1 MRRIIGSL
9 LALSCITAYPV
20 HANDEDKWWFDIEVM
35 LFARDTA
42 VSDLAER
49 FERQPVLS
57 TPNTDW
63 DLLSGYYQPDIT
75 MVYNSLPVCN
85 APTSPLW
92 AEAPSQEEILRD
104 YYIEPEPVEPALDDQ
119 AGLVESDNTPE
130 SQPGSEDSELFSDE
144 NSDVSDDEQFMLAD
158 ETTQG
163 IAAAENTFVQPEPEI
178 IPPAPGAIAAYWLSF
193 NLNEEQLTPVSVKRR
208 PLNCVTPTEP
218 NLNPQSWQWQQPD
231 LYVPPRQQTPLYV
244 HGADF
249 KRASGPHLLST
260 NQLSQDDIYTS
271 IRWRKGIERLAHF
284 SWRQQVKFGQDKAE
298 TLRLFAGQNFAQQ
311 FTQNGDLRP
320 QQLPPVD
327 EPSAE
332 QNAELAAPADSFFT
346 ELNQRLNNPQPISFA
361 GMTAPPEIN
370 DDGNPQS
377 DVKRLSP
384 IWELDGFIQ
393 IYLKYINRVPYLH
406 INSELFYRQPVLS
419 ANTLPGAPPAYELV
433 SIPFSQQRRVI
444 STQLHYF
451 DHPLFGMLVQIRR
464 YDRPA
469 APPPAK
475 EQD

>member
-42 VSDLAER
+42 VSDMAER
-49 FERQPVLS
+49 FERQQVLS

-63 DLLSGYYQPDIT
+63 DLLTEYYQPDIT

-92 AEAPSQEEILRD
+92 AEAPSQEEILRE
-104 YYIEPEPVEPALDDQ
+104 YYIEPEPEEPALDDQ
-119 AGLVESDNTPE
+119 AGLVENG
-130 SQPGSEDSELFSDE
+130 QVISDE
-144 NSDVSDDEQFMLAD
+144 PFVLAD
-158 ETTQG
+158 EAAHG
-163 IAAAENTFVQPEPEI
+163 IQASENTFGEPEPEI

-218 NLNPQSWQWQQPD
+218 SLNPQSWQWPQPD

-249 KRASGPHLLST
+249 KRANGPHLLPT
-260 NQLSQDDIYTS
+260 NQLTQDDIYTS

-320 QQLPPVD
+320 QQLTPGD
-327 EPSAE
+327 EASSE
-332 QNAELAAPADSFFT
+332 QNAELAEPEDTFFA
-346 ELNQRLNNPQPISFA
+346 ELNQRLSNPQPISFA
-361 GMTAPPEIN
+361 GMMAPPETN
-370 DDGNPQS
+370 DDGNTQS
-377 DVKRLSP
+377 DIKRLSP

-419 ANTLPGAPPAYELV
+419 ATSLPGAAPAYELV

-469 APPPAK
+469 APHPAE

>member
-42 VSDLAER
+42 VSDMAER
-49 FERQPVLS
+49 FERQQVLS

-63 DLLSGYYQPDIT
+63 DLLTEYYQPDIT

-92 AEAPSQEEILRD
+92 AEAPSQEEILRE
-104 YYIEPEPVEPALDDQ
+104 YYIEPEPEEPALDDQ
-119 AGLVESDNTPE
+119 AGLVENG
-130 SQPGSEDSELFSDE
+130 QVISDE
-144 NSDVSDDEQFMLAD
+144 PFVLAD
-158 ETTQG
+158 EAAHG
-163 IAAAENTFVQPEPEI
+163 IQASENTFGEPEPDI

-193 NLNEEQLTPVSVKRR
+193 NLNEQQLSPVRVKRR

-218 NLNPQSWQWQQPD
+218 SLNPQSWQWPQPD

-249 KRASGPHLLST
+249 KRANGPHLLPT
-260 NQLSQDDIYTS
+260 NQLTQDDIYTS

-298 TLRLFAGQNFAQQ
+298 TLRLFAGQNFGQQ

-320 QQLPPVD
+320 QQLTPGD
-327 EPSAE
+327 EASSE
-332 QNAELAAPADSFFT
+332 QNAELAEPEDTFFA
-346 ELNQRLNNPQPISFA
+346 ELNQRLSNPQPISFA
-361 GMTAPPEIN
+361 GMMAPPETN
-370 DDGNPQS
+370 DDGNTQS
-377 DVKRLSP
+377 DIKRLSP

-419 ANTLPGAPPAYELV
+419 ATSLPGAAPAYELV

-469 APPPAK
+469 APQPAE

>member
-1 MRRIIGSL
+1 MRRIISSL
-9 LALSCITAYPV
+9 LTLSCITAYPV

-42 VSDLAER
+42 VSDMAER
-49 FERQPVLS
+49 FERQQVLS

-63 DLLSGYYQPDIT
+63 DLLTEYYQPDIT
-75 MVYNSLPVCN
+75 MVYNSLPMCN

-92 AEAPSQEEILRD
+92 AEAPSQEEILRE
-104 YYIEPEPVEPALDDQ
+104 YYIEPEPEEPALDDQ
-119 AGLVESDNTPE
+119 AGLVENG
-130 SQPGSEDSELFSDE
+130 QVISDE
-144 NSDVSDDEQFMLAD
+144 PFVLAD
-158 ETTQG
+158 EAAHG
-163 IAAAENTFVQPEPEI
+163 IQASENTFGEPEPDI

-193 NLNEEQLTPVSVKRR
+193 NLNEQQLSPVRVKRR

-218 NLNPQSWQWQQPD
+218 SLNPQSWQWPQPD

-249 KRASGPHLLST
+249 KRANGPHLLPT
-260 NQLSQDDIYTS
+260 NQLTQDDIYTS

-320 QQLPPVD
+320 QQLTPGD
-327 EPSAE
+327 EASSE
-332 QNAELAAPADSFFT
+332 QNAELAEPEDTFFA
-346 ELNQRLNNPQPISFA
+346 ELNQRLSNPQPISFA
-361 GMTAPPEIN
+361 GMMAPPETN
-370 DDGNPQS
+370 DDGNTQS
-377 DVKRLSP
+377 DIKRLSP

-419 ANTLPGAPPAYELV
+419 ATSLPGAAPAYELV

-469 APPPAK
+469 APQPAE

>member
-42 VSDLAER
+42 VSDMAER
-49 FERQPVLS
+49 FERQQVLS

-63 DLLSGYYQPDIT
+63 DLLTEYYQPDIT

-92 AEAPSQEEILRD
+92 AEAPSQEEILRE
-104 YYIEPEPVEPALDDQ
+104 YYIEPEPEEPALDDQ
-119 AGLVESDNTPE
+119 AGLVENG
-130 SQPGSEDSELFSDE
+130 QVISDE
-144 NSDVSDDEQFMLAD
+144 PFVLAD
-158 ETTQG
+158 EAAHG
-163 IAAAENTFVQPEPEI
+163 IQASENTFGEPEPDI

-193 NLNEEQLTPVSVKRR
+193 NLNEQQLSPVRVKRR

-218 NLNPQSWQWQQPD
+218 SLNPQSWQWPQPD

-249 KRASGPHLLST
+249 KRANGPHLLPT
-260 NQLSQDDIYTS
+260 NQLTQDDIYTS

-320 QQLPPVD
+320 QQLPSGE
-327 EPSAE
+327 EPLAE
-332 QNAELAAPADSFFT
+332 QNAELAEPEDTFFA
-346 ELNQRLNNPQPISFA
+346 ELNQRLSNPQPISFA
-361 GMTAPPEIN
+361 GMMAPPETN
-370 DDGNPQS
+370 DDGNTQS
-377 DVKRLSP
+377 DIKRLSP

-419 ANTLPGAPPAYELV
+419 ATSLPGAAPAYELV

-469 APPPAK
+469 APQPAE

>member
-42 VSDLAER
+42 VSDLAEL
-49 FERQPVLS
+49 FERQQVIN

-63 DLLSGYYQPDIT
+63 DLLTEYYQPDIT

-92 AEAPSQEEILRD
+92 AEAPSQEEILRE
-104 YYIEPEPVEPALDDQ
+104 YYIEPEPEEPALDDQ
-119 AGLVESDNTPE
+119 AGLVENG
-130 SQPGSEDSELFSDE
+130 QVISDE
-144 NSDVSDDEQFMLAD
+144 PFVLAD
-158 ETTQG
+158 EAAHG
-163 IAAAENTFVQPEPEI
+163 IQASENTFGEPEPDI

-193 NLNEEQLTPVSVKRR
+193 NLNEQQLSPVRVKRR

-218 NLNPQSWQWQQPD
+218 SLNPQSWQWPQPD

-249 KRASGPHLLST
+249 KRANGPHLLPT
-260 NQLSQDDIYTS
+260 NQLTQDDIYTS

-320 QQLPPVD
+320 QQLTPGD
-327 EPSAE
+327 EASSE
-332 QNAELAAPADSFFT
+332 QNAELAEPEDTFFA
-346 ELNQRLNNPQPISFA
+346 ELNQRLSNPQPISFA
-361 GMTAPPEIN
+361 GMMAPPETN
-370 DDGNPQS
+370 DDGNTQS
-377 DVKRLSP
+377 DIKRLSP

-419 ANTLPGAPPAYELV
+419 ATSLPGAAPAYELV

-469 APPPAK
+469 APQPAE